1 MRQAAS
7 GPATKTLDRRCSLAR
22 RCRSC
27 VSVIALIMIGAGA
40 ADAQSSVNSSGTPS
54 ASTAKPAALSASPQ
68 KPAQAPA
75 SGLNTGIKVHGHWTI
90 DVLNHDGTL
99 ANRVEFENGLT
110 LIGAEALPAILGRTM
125 TPGAWAVGLGYSNTM
140 NNPAIDPGPGPCNPG
155 SLNISLYTPNRDFL
169 VPVPWTTIS
178 AGGMCYIAE
187 AITGSGGSAAGYPE
201 GCGSSFCFSN
211 LSVSV
216 VEAQTSVAQVSGA
229 FSYTKWTAPQNQLQL
244 QGTATAQND
253 GTIDTVATFLMLCA
267 ASSGAS
273 AISPA
278 SCATGNLS
286 TSAASNFSFATLGGG
301 GDAFSQLGQG
311 SPPFGNSITGT
322 YLNGTS
328 PTSTPPAPI
337 GVLATQVLRVTVL
350 LSFS

>member
-1 MRQAAS
+1 MF
-7 GPATKTLDRRCSLAR
+7 GVGVTP
-22 RCRSC
+22 
-27 VSVIALIMIGAGA
+27 
-40 ADAQSSVNSSGTPS
+40 AQSPLNSSGTPS
-54 ASTAKPAALSASPQ
+54 ASTAKPAAVSASPQ
-68 KPAQAPA
+68 KSAQAPA
-75 SGLNTGIKVHGHWTI
+75 SGLTTGIKVHGHWTI

-125 TPGAWAVGLGYSNTM
+125 TPGAWAIGLGYSNTM
-140 NNPAIDPGPGPCNPG
+140 GNPTIDPGPGPCNQG

-178 AGGMCYIAE
+178 VGGVCYIAE
-187 AITGSGGSAAGYPE
+187 PITGSGGSAAGYPE
-201 GCGSSFCFSN
+201 GCGSSICFSN

-216 VEAQTSVAQVSGA
+216 VEAQTSVAQ
-229 FSYTKWTAPQNQLQL
+229 FSNALNYDKWTAPQNQLQL

-278 SCATGNLS
+278 TCATGNLS